1 MKRKNNEF
9 KKQISAFVMALVVM
23 AGVSEYM
30 KSNVSKEESDIQ
42 RNFFDYSYDE
52 LYVLNVD
59 KGSEGRY
66 VSVVTKE
73 TKDMNYP
80 QFYSE
85 CFDKYAIAEDALYY
99 GYATR
104 YYSVRDNECL
114 GLTNRVFVYDKVS
127 EEDEKLLIFYDY
139 HFSDSVMNS
148 EVRYYG
154 NPDNSKD
161 MEIVSKSLGG
171 SVEIVPFIDV
181 VDNRDVKNYY
191 TRDEVN
197 YIEARL
203 NYEGNSLVRS
213 IK

>member
-1 MKRKNNEF
+1 MVRKNEL
-9 KKQISAFVMALVVM
+9 KKQISACFLILALM
-23 AGVSEYM
+23 SGVSDYFESR
-30 KSNVSKEESDIQ
+30 SNDEQLDTQ
-42 RNFFDYSYDE
+42 RDFFDYSYDE
-52 LYVLNVD
+52 LYVLKVD
-59 KGSEGRY
+59 DGHYSN

-73 TKDMNYP
+73 TKDMKYP
-80 QFYSE
+80 QFYTD
-85 CFDKYAIAEDALYY
+85 CFDKYVIPLNAHYY

-203 NYEGNSLVRS
+203 NYESNSLVRS